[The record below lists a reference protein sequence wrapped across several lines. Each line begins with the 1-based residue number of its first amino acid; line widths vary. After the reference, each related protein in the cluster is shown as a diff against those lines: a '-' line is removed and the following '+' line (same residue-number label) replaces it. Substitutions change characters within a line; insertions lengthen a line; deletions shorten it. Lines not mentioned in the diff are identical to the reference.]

1 MRRLARTSILAST
14 AALAAGIGAVVLVP
28 MASADEPVT
37 EPAPAMPLGSAVIES
52 PDLVVSMAAVCDTD
66 ADKAPDGGFAALR
79 VKVENKGKDD
89 ASNVNVNYGA
99 LPGVQGQNTEKTI
112 EAGKAATYTVPS
124 VDRQWVARP
133 AGAAAFASAL
143 DADFMNN
150 ITAGLLSVDC
160 IPVPADEDAGE

>member
-28 MASADEPVT
+28 MASAEP
-37 EPAPAMPLGSAVIES
+37 EPAMPLGSAVLES
-52 PDLVVSMAAVCDTD
+52 PDLVVTMAAVCDTTAED
-66 ADKAPDGGFAALR
+66 APEGGVVALQ
-79 VKVENKGKDD
+79 VKVDNKGTDD

-99 LPGVQGQNTEKTI
+99 LPGVQGQNNEKTI
-112 EAGKAATYTVPS
+112 KAGEAATYTVPS
-124 VDRQWVARP
+124 VDREWVARP

-150 ITAGLLSVDC
+150 ITAGLLSHSC
-160 IPVPADEDAGE
+160 IPAPVEEPAE

>member
-28 MASADEPVT
+28 MASAE
-37 EPAPAMPLGSAVIES
+37 EPATEPAMPLGSAVLES
-52 PDLVVSMAAVCDTD
+52 PDLVVTMAAVCDTTVKD
-66 ADKAPDGGFAALR
+66 APEGGVVALQL
-79 VKVENKGKDD
+79 KVDNKGKDD

-99 LPGVQGQNTEKTI
+99 LPGVQGQNNEKTI
-112 EAGKAATYTVPS
+112 KAGEAATYTVPS
-124 VDRQWVARP
+124 VDREWVARP

-150 ITAGLLSVDC
+150 ITAGLLSYSC
-160 IPVPADEDAGE
+160 IPAPAEEPAE

>member
-28 MASADEPVT
+28 MASAEPET
-37 EPAPAMPLGSAVIES
+37 EPAMPLGSAVIES
-52 PDLVVSMAAVCDTD
+52 PDLVVSMAAVCDTK
-66 ADKAPDGGFAALR
+66 ADKAPEGGFAALE
-79 VKVENKGKDD
+79 VKVTNKGEDD

-99 LPGVQGQNTEKTI
+99 LPGVQGQNNEKTI
-112 EAGKAATYTVPS
+112 KAGEAATYTVPS
-124 VDRQWVARP
+124 TDREWVARP

-150 ITAGLLSVDC
+150 ITAGLLSVNC

>member
-28 MASADEPVT
+28 MASAEPEEPVG
-37 EPAPAMPLGSAVIES
+37 PLGSVVLES
-52 PDLVVSMAAVCDTD
+52 PDLVVAMSAVCDTTVKD
-66 ADKAPDGGFAALR
+66 APEGGVVALQ
-79 VKVENKGKDD
+79 VKVDNVGADD

-99 LPGVQGQNTEKTI
+99 LPGVQGQNAETTI
-112 EAGKAATYTVPS
+112 KAGESATYTVPS
-124 VDRQWVARP
+124 VDREWVARP

-150 ITAGLLSVDC
+150 ITAGLLSHSC
-160 IPVPADEDAGE
+160 IPAPAEEPAE

>member
-28 MASADEPVT
+28 MASAEPET
-37 EPAPAMPLGSAVIES
+37 EPAMPLGSAVLES
-52 PDLVVSMAAVCDTD
+52 PDLVVSMATVCDT
-66 ADKAPDGGFAALR
+66 AVEKAPEGGVVALQ
-79 VKVENKGKDD
+79 VKVENKGADD

-99 LPGVQGQNTEKTI
+99 LPGLQGQNTEKTI
-112 EAGKAATYTVPS
+112 KAGEAMTYTVPS
-124 VDRQWVARP
+124 ADREWVARP

-150 ITAGLLSVDC
+150 ITGGLLSYSC
-160 IPVPADEDAGE
+160 SPAPATEPAE

>member
-28 MASADEPVT
+28 MASAEEPVT
-37 EPAPAMPLGSAVIES
+37 EPAMPLGSAVIES
-52 PDLVVSMAAVCDTD
+52 PDLVVTMAAVCDITVKD
-66 ADKAPDGGFAALR
+66 APEGGVVALQ
-79 VKVENKGKDD
+79 VKVDNVGADD

-99 LPGVQGQNTEKTI
+99 LPGVQGQNNEKTI
-112 EAGKAATYTVPS
+112 KAGESATYTVPS
-124 VDRQWVARP
+124 VDREWVARP

-150 ITAGLLSVDC
+150 ITAGLLSYSC
-160 IPVPADEDAGE
+160 IPAPAEEPAE

>member
-28 MASADEPVT
+28 MASAEPET
-37 EPAPAMPLGSAVIES
+37 EPAMPLGSAVLES
-52 PDLVVSMAAVCDTD
+52 PDLVVTMAAVCDTTVKD
-66 ADKAPDGGFAALR
+66 APEGGVVALQ
-79 VKVENKGKDD
+79 VKVDNKGKDD

-99 LPGVQGQNTEKTI
+99 LPGVQGQNTETTI
-112 EAGKAATYTVPS
+112 KAGEAATYTVPS
-124 VDRQWVARP
+124 VDREWVARP

-150 ITAGLLSVDC
+150 ITAGLLSHNC
-160 IPVPADEDAGE
+160 IPAPAEEPAE